1 MIQIM
6 ELVVSTTA
14 MNFCFDIWVTF
25 LVFILISAHS
35 PLFKFLVIFRLFHIN
50 NSIITPFPLTPLHST
65 PPFFLLT
72 WPLWLPQNLWV
83 CNPYFKLRES
93 YIFLLIVSQQ
103 MLFLSGKKNPKQT
116 NKRKPNN
123 SQWEGTLLGFTRR

>member
-35 PLFKFLVIFRLFHIN
+35 PLFKFLVIFRLSHIN

-65 PPFFLLT
+65 
-72 WPLWLPQNLWV
+72 
-83 CNPYFKLRES
+83 
-93 YIFLLIVSQQ
+93 IFLTYLTLVAPPKP
-103 MLFLSGKKNPKQT
+103 LS
-116 NKRKPNN
+116 
-123 SQWEGTLLGFTRR
+123 L